1 MRHRFQ
7 LIVFDYDGT
16 LVDSQHGILRA
27 MTACFTAQGLV
38 PPDAAAMRQVI
49 GLSLES
55 AVARLLPDPRDTG
68 LVARVSEN
76 YRQAFLALRSAAD
89 YHEPLFPG
97 VRETLVS
104 LDKDGVRL
112 GIATGKARRGL
123 NASLERHQL
132 GHHFVTM
139 QTVDTAAGKPD
150 PEMLYLAMAEAGATP
165 GETVMI
171 GDTSYDMT
179 MAANAGVAAVGVAWG
194 YHDPVELRHCG
205 AAAIADDFAALLAT
219 LSDLSGARA

>member
-1 MRHRFQ
+1 VLHRFQ

-16 LVDSQHGILRA
+16 LVDSQHAILRG
-27 MTACFTAQGLV
+27 MIESFTAQGLV
-38 PPDAAAMRQVI
+38 PPDAAAVRQVI

-68 LVARVSEN
+68 LVARVAEK

-104 LDKDGVRL
+104 LDKNGVRL

-132 GHHFVTM
+132 GQHFATL
-139 QTVDTAAGKPD
+139 QTVDSAPGKPD
-150 PEMLYLAMAEAGATP
+150 PEMLYLAMAEAGTAP

-179 MAANAGVAAVGVAWG
+179 MAANAGVAAVGVSWG
-194 YHDPVELRHCG
+194 YHDPEELRRCG
-205 AAAIADDFAALLAT
+205 AAAIADDFASLPVT
-219 LSDLSGARA
+219 LSGLSGGGA

>member
-16 LVDSQHGILRA
+16 LVDSQHGILQA

-38 PPDAAAMRQVI
+38 PPNAAAVRQVI

-55 AVARLLPDPRDTG
+55 AVARLLPDSRDTG
-68 LVARVSEN
+68 LVARVADK
-76 YRQAFLALRSAAD
+76 YRQAFLALRSAPD

-123 NASLERHQL
+123 NASLERHRL
-132 GHHFVTM
+132 GHHFVTL
-139 QTVDTAAGKPD
+139 QTVDTAPGKPD
-150 PEMLYLAMAEAGATP
+150 PEMLYLAMAEAGAAP

-179 MAANAGVAAVGVAWG
+179 MAANAGVPAVGVSWG
-194 YHDPVELRHCG
+194 YHDPEELRRSG
-205 AAAIADDFAALLAT
+205 AAAIAEDFANLPGTLAG
-219 LSDLSGARA
+219 LSGGSA